1 MINPRFQVAK
11 FSWIAVAREVSRL
24 AGKPYNACYIREV
37 ATGYRP
43 NRQLEPILKS
53 LGFLNGEAA

>member
-1 MINPRFQVAK
+1 MQNPAFQVAK

-24 AGKPYNACYIREV
+24 TGKTYRPCYIREV

-43 NRQLEPILKS
+43 NKSLEPILKKM
-53 LGFLNGEAA
+53 GFLTEVAA